1 MDDRTVYLLN
11 GLVERHYD
19 VGRVLRFR
27 KIIRGRQAD
36 CFEILTA
43 GQQEFLLL
51 LFPPAFDSAMLQS
64 AGALTAQLGAA
75 GFPVP
80 RTVHASSP
88 ETGWVAS
95 GPQGSH
101 LMLSTQP
108 QGQALA
114 VGGWSSQDLSHLGL
128 RLAWLHRL
136 LIQQRPSMVVSS
148 TEISQRLQALVN
160 EPAPGY
166 DAVKRALQARQVEK
180 LIEQVADIALE
191 CTLWRH
197 GSLTPEAVL
206 MDADHQIVSVLD
218 WGYCQVGFP
227 HEDVVDVFLNWCVDV
242 DGQIRSP
249 EAQSFLQAYFSL
261 HSTTAPPWH
270 ETVLIWT
277 AHRLIAALSGSAQL
291 PRGFATILENP
302 HFLSAAITICQSK
315 L

>member
-1 MDDRTVYLLN
+1 MDDRTAYLLN

-27 KIIRGRQAD
+27 KISRGRQAE

-51 LFPPAFDSAMLQS
+51 LFPAAFDNATLQS
-64 AGALTAQLGAA
+64 AAALTVQLGAA

-80 RTVHASSP
+80 RAVHTSGP
-88 ETGWVAS
+88 ETLWVAS
-95 GPQGSH
+95 GPQGAH

-114 VGGWSSQDLSHLGL
+114 LESWSNQDLSHLGL

-136 LIQQRPSMVVSS
+136 LMQQRPVVTMTS
-148 TEISQRLQALVN
+148 TELSERLQRLVN
-160 EPAPGY
+160 QPAPGH
-166 DAVKRALQARQVEK
+166 DAVKRALPARQVEK
-180 LIEQVADIALE
+180 LIAQVADIALE
-191 CTLWRH
+191 CTLWWH
-197 GSLTPEAVL
+197 GALTPEAVL

-227 HEDVVDVFLNWCVDV
+227 HEDVVDVFLNWCVDS

-261 HSTTAPPWH
+261 HSTNAPPWH

-277 AHRLIAALSGSAQL
+277 AHRLIAALSGCARL